1 MSRRQRKKS
10 RPKGVSPAPPN
21 KTAPQVGAAVTND
34 VAPPPGATADG
45 SRAINLWQVAEVAAR
60 NLVALTGL
68 VVLGWPAPSIVAL
81 YFFDTL
87 GALWAIFAG
96 LMFAYFDSGKN
107 SLGDR
112 LYVWG
117 SALAL
122 AGFLTAF
129 LAIPLGIPVYV
140 LLLNSGV
147 TWQETAAQP
156 GFVPAVLG
164 IAGLALVGTIRWSL
178 PLMDTDAAHGGRLM
192 RAEFTLV
199 FGRWLLALAA
209 LMAFGAF
216 LGAVGAGLVIILY
229 TALMIYTDLYPER
242 FLRWFDGLGSR
253 QGDDAG

>member
-1 MSRRQRKKS
+1 MSRRQRKKIW
-10 RPKGVSPAPPN
+10 PKAASAEPPKKEAAAN
-21 KTAPQVGAAVTND
+21 DAAAQAGAAAND
-34 VAPPPGATADG
+34 
-45 SRAINLWQVAEVAAR
+45 RQAINRWQVAEAAAR
-60 NLVALTGL
+60 NLVALAGL
-68 VVLGWPAPSIVAL
+68 VVLGWPAASIVAL
-81 YFFDTL
+81 YFFDAL

-96 LMFAYFDSGKN
+96 LMFAYYDNGKN

-112 LYVWG
+112 LYAWG

-122 AGFLTAF
+122 AGLLTAF
-129 LAIPLGIPVYV
+129 LAVPLGIPVYV

-156 GFVPAVLG
+156 GFGPAVLG
-164 IAGLALVGTIRWSL
+164 IVGLALVGTIRWSL
-178 PLMDTDAAHGGRLM
+178 PLMDTEHGSRLM

-229 TALMIYTDLYPER
+229 TGLMIYTDLYPER
-242 FLRWFDGLGSR
+242 FLRWFDSLGSSR
-253 QGDDAG
+253 GDDTR